1 MAITHF
7 EVQALSAVGTS
18 PWVRLDSKIAPFIA
32 HAHVKVSAGASLTYT
47 VEYTTDNLADEFV
60 GGEGYDLP
68 DFADV
73 TTSLSKVIVAPVTGV
88 RLNVTSWT
96 SGTAT
101 LQVRQSGVRN
111 D

>member
-7 EVQALSAVGTS
+7 DTRALGAVDTS
-18 PWVRLDSKIAPFIA
+18 SWVRLNTKILPFIV

-47 VEYTTDNLADEFV
+47 VEYTTDDLATETASGD
-60 GGEGYDLP
+60 GYALP
-68 DFADV
+68 DFADI

-88 RLNVTSWT
+88 RLNVTGWV